1 MDQEVHDEQLNYVGH
16 PEGINTRH
24 LTKIVLCDLN
34 NLDIH
39 FE

>member
-1 MDQEVHDEQLNYVGH
+1 MEQEVPVEQLNYVGH
-16 PEGINTRH
+16 LKGINTRH
-24 LTKIVLCDLN
+24 LTKIVLCGLN